1 MFKKILYIGA
11 GDDRSLLDL
20 FPSSDF
26 VFIDS
31 LPRNEYGYFY
41 YYRGFYRTAFKKGV
55 LQKLADTQWIK
66 TGEKV
71 YSTMYSEINVPDLEP
86 HRVSFQRGKQKLD
99 YYFSTGIPENLYIEN
114 KPHQE
119 LQTSI
124 SECDA
129 IFVKGHFPDESVL
142 EYMQP
147 HFHVI
152 CGADTYFPEHNDD
165 DKSIISRLID
175 DKERVSTYLYVDSS
189 NTCRTFENYAS
200 FYQFYK
206 ETSITNDE

>member
-41 YYRGFYRTAFKKGV
+41 YYRGFYSATFKKDV
-55 LQKLADTQWIK
+55 LQILADAQWIK
-66 TGEKV
+66 TGETV

-86 HRVSFQRGKQKLD
+86 HRVSFQRGTQKLD
-99 YYFSTGIPENLYIEN
+99 YYFSTGIPENLYLEH

-129 IFVKGHFPDESVL
+129 IFVKGHLPDESVL
-142 EYMQP
+142 EYMPP
-147 HFHVI
+147 HFHMI
-152 CGADTYFPEHNDD
+152 CASGTYFPEHNDD
-165 DKSIISRLID
+165 KSIVSRLIE
-175 DKERVSTYLYVDSS
+175 DKKRVSSYLYVDPSH
-189 NTCRTFENYAS
+189 TCHTFENYAS

-206 ETSITNDE
+206 EPSITNDE